1 MGEARALRVL
11 QHAQWLSTDLVGSH
25 RARLLRVHD
34 YFQESRGRCV
44 RLYAV
49 VLLQVAAA
57 ELVRAV
63 NNGDASLLVARS
75 AAAAEQ
81 QR

>member
-1 MGEARALRVL
+1 
-11 QHAQWLSTDLVGSH
+11 
-25 RARLLRVHD
+25 
-34 YFQESRGRCV
+34 
-44 RLYAV
+44 